1 MMEVEAAQDLHLLV
15 VAILEVE
22 EGAVMVIAVTVDSVI
37 AIQTVTV
44 AATEV
49 VMTTI
54 LPTIVADKFMT
65 ATTLTEEEE
74 EAQGQILTAMG
85 GTAMTK

>member
-22 EGAVMVIAVTVDSVI
+22 EGAVTVIAVTVDSVI

-49 VMTTI
+49 VMTTT
-54 LPTIVADKFMT
+54 LPTVVADKFMT

-74 EAQGQILTAMG
+74 AQGQTLTAMG

>member
-1 MMEVEAAQDLHLLV
+1 MEVEAAQDLHLLV

>member
-1 MMEVEAAQDLHLLV
+1 MEVEAAQDLHLLA

-22 EGAVMVIAVTVDSVI
+22 EGAVMVIAVTVDSVT

-44 AATEV
+44 AVMEV

-54 LPTIVADKFMT
+54 LQTIVADKFMT

-74 EAQGQILTAMG
+74 AQGLIQTAMG

>member
-1 MMEVEAAQDLHLLV
+1 MMEVEAAQGLYPLEAAIQEAEGV
-15 VAILEVE
+15 VT
-22 EGAVMVIAVTVDSVI
+22 VIAVTVDSVI

-74 EAQGQILTAMG
+74 AQGLIQTAMG

>member
-1 MMEVEAAQDLHLLV
+1 MMEVEAAQDLHLLA

>member
-1 MMEVEAAQDLHLLV
+1 MEVEAAQDLHLLV
-15 VAILEVE
+15 VVILEVE
-22 EGAVMVIAVTVDSVI
+22 EGAVTVIAVTVDSVI

-74 EAQGQILTAMG
+74 AQGQILTAMG